1 MRERAKQ
8 IGAELTI
15 WSRPDTGTEI
25 ELSLAGLTAYSTSPQ
40 RSWFRLF
47 RQKPGKK

>member
-15 WSRPDTGTEI
+15 WSSLGSGTEI
-25 ELSLAGLTAYSTSPQ
+25 ELSLPGTTAYTSLP
-40 RSWFRLF
+40 RSLF
-47 RQKPGKK
+47 GFFQSSP

>member
-8 IGAELTI
+8 VGAELTI

-25 ELSLAGLTAYSTSPQ
+25 DLSLASTIAYGTPTPRSP
-40 RSWFRLF
+40 FRLF
-47 RQKPGKK
+47 QQKVR